1 MSLAA
6 HRAVHFVGLSD
17 CPSMECR
24 WPGLA
29 PAGDLLSCFAKK
41 VGKEGDPASPVCLSA
56 DCPALLGGSDGLQA
70 GTEPLLWSC
79 LLLRRVDAPVFRIV
93 GYMQGGPSLAC
104 RWPGLAP
111 AGDLLLCVAK
121 EEGKKGDPAIP
132 VVRYRGRLPCAARSR
147 RPSRNSPAA
156 PAQTAA
162 PDFSACRCAARRH
175 GTGFARLPSPCGAC
189 WCYPCTQRHAVGGL
203 NFSCRFRRGSVLPD
217 SPSEP
222 PSSAVTGGAFRGCC
236 LSRQSRRV
244 QPRPPV
250 ASSAGESAA
259 GRPVKPGRLLC
270 LLSWRSKKVGRPRGR
285 DPANVTPNNGTPFSN
300 GKPTKSGEP
309 CPLGATTL
317 FHT

>member
-41 VGKEGDPASPVCLSA
+41 VGKEGYPASPVCLSA

-70 GTEPLLWSC
+70 GTEPLLWSRSF
-79 LLLRRVDAPVFRIV
+79 LRRVEAPVFLL
-93 GYMQGGPSLAC
+93 GDCMQAFPSLAC

-111 AGDLLLCVAK
+111 ASDLLLCVAK

-162 PDFSACRCAARRH
+162 PDFPARRCAARRY
-175 GTGFARLPSPCGAC
+175 GTGFAWRPSPCGTC
-189 WCYPCTQRHAVGGL
+189 WCYPCTQRQAAGG
-203 NFSCRFRRGSVLPD
+203 CRFRRGSVLPE

-222 PSSAVTGGAFRGCC
+222 P
-236 LSRQSRRV
+236 
-244 QPRPPV
+244 
-250 ASSAGESAA
+250 SSAGESAA

-270 LLSWRSKKVGRPRGR
+270 LLSWRSKKVGRPPGR
-285 DPANVTPNNGTPFSN
+285 DPANVTSINGITSFN
-300 GKPTKSGEP
+300 GIT
-309 CPLGATTL
+309 
-317 FHT
+317 